1 MRENAMELMDLAGSD
16 GLEALRAKDGSLLT
30 KLSTEVDSLIIN
42 LEQQGCHAL
51 LEHMD
56 QHTPQGESFV
66 EVKAL
71 RTLRISGGLKRWQQL
86 EQPLVRLFQLLRPVV
101 LEELT
106 LIGVDQMKVIRAL
119 LSHTSLH
126 GTLVRLKLGLHGF
139 HFLAQEDLLAMGAP
153 LEKLRDF
160 RMFGVDSNG
169 CPCRDSFCRMFI
181 CASGFLDYLGQI
193 RNPEEV
199 EALHIANAGILGD
212 DQQIA
217 SLLRCLA
224 CFGQLRC
231 LKLPLPSLPLSLRE
245 VLSLRLALPRLLF
258 FLVELER
265 IEGCDVWPE
274 SDGWPSMSLLWPA
287 CEMIT
292 PLSVFSS
299 EFADLFSNAGQ
310 AAAEWSRLSE
320 EEQRY
325 WVEAVPSIRKVYRR
339 CEHSGAGGGAGSGQE
354 QANDTAPALCESGTT
369 PWRAAPEVREL
380 QTGERTAVSME
391 GEAFDAH
398 HASTH
403 GVEDWRAEERS
414 ALRGVLGMKA
424 SDVCKE
430 KARLR
435 KELKATRPSEAVE
448 LSVRGGACGVRA
460 VQDLDGPSEVARE
473 LFEGGTQQCCA
484 RDDAGC
490 ELGGGTAAAEL

>member
-1 MRENAMELMDLAGSD
+1 MIATELMDLAGSD
-16 GLEALRAKDGSLLT
+16 GLEALRAKHGSFFT
-30 KLSTEVDSLIIN
+30 KLSDEVDSLIIN
-42 LEQQGCHAL
+42 LDQQGCHAL

-56 QHTPQGESFV
+56 QHTPQGEAFV

-71 RTLRISGGLKRWQQL
+71 RTLRIVGGLKRWQQL

-106 LIGVDQMKVIRAL
+106 LVGVDQMKVIRAL
-119 LSHTSLH
+119 LSHTPLH
-126 GTLVRLKLGLHGF
+126 STLVRLKLGLHGF

-153 LEKLRDF
+153 LEKLRDL
-160 RMFGVDSNG
+160 RLFGVDSNG

-193 RNPEEV
+193 RNPEEFEV
-199 EALHIANAGILGD
+199 LHIANAGILGD
-212 DQQIA
+212 DHQIA
-217 SLLRCLA
+217 SLLRSLA

-245 VLSLRLALPRLLF
+245 MLSLRLALPRLIF
-258 FLVELER
+258 FAAELER
-265 IEGCDVWPE
+265 IEGGDTWPE
-274 SDGWPSMSLLWPA
+274 GDGRPPMSQLWPS

-299 EFADLFSNAGQ
+299 EFAELLSTAGQ
-310 AAAEWSRLSE
+310 AAAEWARLP
-320 EEQRY
+320 EQEQHY
-325 WVEAVPSIRKVYRR
+325 WVEAVPSIRKVYRHY
-339 CEHSGAGGGAGSGQE
+339 EHGGSSGVAGSCQE
-354 QANDTAPALCESGTT
+354 QADDTATALSEHGATS
-369 PWRAAPEVREL
+369 WRASPEVREL

-391 GEAFDAH
+391 EEAFDAH

-403 GVEDWRAEERS
+403 CVEDWRAEERS

-435 KELKATRPSEAVE
+435 RELKASRPSEAVE
-448 LSVRGGACGVRA
+448 LSVHGSCGVRA
-460 VQDLDGPSEVARE
+460 AQDLDGPSEVALE
-473 LFEGGTQQCCA
+473 LFEGGMQQCCA
-484 RDDAGC
+484 RDDASC
-490 ELGGGTAAAEL
+490 ELGGDTAAEEL